1 MSAIEDTLE
10 LHLKAYHIDYVREY
24 RFHETRRWRFDF
36 AIPKLKLAC
45 EIDGGIWLKGGSGHS
60 GKGKARDC
68 EKDEA
73 ALRDG
78 WIVYRCTSDMVK
90 KGSAIE
96 TIKILIK
103 IRGNV

>member
-10 LHLKAYHIDYVREY
+10 THLKAYHIDYVREY

-36 AIPKLKLAC
+36 ALPQIKLGI
-45 EIDGGIWLKGGSGHS
+45 EVDGGVWIKGGHNT
-60 GKGKARDC
+60 GKGKTRDC

-73 ALRDG
+73 AIREG
-78 WIVYRCTSDMVK
+78 WIVYRCTPDMVR
-90 KGSAIE
+90 KGNAID

-103 IRGNV
+103 LRGDK